1 MNTNQTIT
9 LTTQAQTVTLGQAT
23 SWANHSRNKTRNAN
37 HKNHNENIDL
47 NETPNNIM
55 ILDELDMT
63 NDDGVDDD
71 RTINDFVDE
80 LYQEDVEYYNENRA
94 DKRPSREIH
103 SYAKDRLNV
112 DKRNKEPYLEMVFAI
127 GSSAEVTK
135 DGLPHYH
142 GTSASGP
149 SDNGSIVSAG
159 STITPSLTTTTE
171 FANIDRQGP
180 EWVARVEALEE
191 FGNKLP
197 GLLRNF
203 KFYYIALHVDETNP
217 HLHAGAVPFYQIDE
231 QNNKT
236 NKSQLIK
243 NQSGVSNAFIR
254 TAEELGL
261 EVAHNKQGKPIA
273 TSAFKLVM
281 DDYLKGQLLESYK
294 SAKND
299 HTIKRAEPR
308 PKRAKISMQ
317 EYRKLV
323 QPITDIAQ
331 EFAQRLEHMNNAL
344 SSLESLYEHLD
355 EDGRILLDN
364 IQNAVREDEDG
375 SADLLSRLSDI
386 QRVTTIPD
394 KLSDGS
400 SDDDIIQSIDL
411 DEIISSINDDSTIS
425 LGV

>member
-1 MNTNQTIT
+1 MSMNQTIT
-9 LTTQAQTVTLGQAT
+9 LTTQAQTVTLAQAT

-47 NETPNNIM
+47 NETKNNIM
-55 ILDELDMT
+55 ILDELDMA
-63 NDDGVDDD
+63 DGSGDD

-80 LYQEDVEYYNENRA
+80 LYQEDVDRYNEQRV
-94 DKRPSREIH
+94 DKRPSRAIQ

-135 DGLPHYH
+135 DGLPHYY
-142 GTSASGP
+142 GTGSGAAGNRVGV
-149 SDNGSIVSAG
+149 DLGSK
-159 STITPSLTTTTE
+159 ITPYVE

-180 EWVARVEALEE
+180 EWKARISALED
-191 FGNKLP
+191 FGHRLP
-197 GLLRNF
+197 GLLPNF
-203 KFYYIALHVDETNP
+203 QFYYIALHVDETNP
-217 HLHAGAVPFYQIDE
+217 HLHAGCVPFYPIDE

-243 NQSGVSNAFIR
+243 HQSGVSNAFVK
-254 TAEELGL
+254 TAEELDL
-261 EVAHNKQGKPIA
+261 PITHNKQGKPIA
-273 TSAFKLVM
+273 TSAFKEVV
-281 DDYLKGQLLESYK
+281 DGYLKTELLQSYRT
-294 SAKND
+294 AKND

-331 EFAQRLEHMNNAL
+331 EMAQRLEHMNSVM
-344 SSLESLYEHLD
+344 SSLEALYEHLD
-355 EDGRILLDN
+355 EDGRILLE
-364 IQNAVREDEDG
+364 NASESIREAENG
-375 SADLLSRLSDI
+375 SVDMLSRLSEV
-386 QRVTTIPD
+386 QRTITVQDEP
-394 KLSDGS
+394 SGGS

-411 DEIISSINDDSTIS
+411 DEIISSVEGGDTIS
-425 LGV
+425 LDV

>member
-1 MNTNQTIT
+1 MENTIT
-9 LTTQAQTVTLGQAT
+9 LTTQAQTVTPGAAT

-37 HKNHNENIDL
+37 HKTHNDNIDL
-47 NETPNNIM
+47 NETSNNKM
-55 ILDELDMT
+55 ILDALDMGT
-63 NDDGVDDD
+63 DDASDDK
-71 RTINDFVDE
+71 TISDFVDE
-80 LYQEDVEYYNENRA
+80 LYREDVERYNENRV

-103 SYAKDRLNV
+103 SYAKDRLEV
-112 DKRNKEPYLEMVFAI
+112 DRRQKEPYVEMVFAI

-142 GTSASGP
+142 GT
-149 SDNGSIVSAG
+149 DNVGVNVGVSAG
-159 STITPSLTTTTE
+159 VSLGSGVTPGVE

-180 EWVARVEALEE
+180 EWKARVEALEE
-191 FGNKLP
+191 FGHRLP
-197 GLLRNF
+197 EMLPNF

-217 HLHAGAVPFYQIDE
+217 HLHAGAVPFYPIDE

-243 NQSGVSNAFIR
+243 HQSGVSNAWVR
-254 TAEELGL
+254 TADDLNL
-261 EVAHNKQGKPIA
+261 QIAHNKQGKPIA
-273 TSAFKLVM
+273 TSAFKEVV
-281 DDYLKGQLLESYK
+281 DGYLKTELLQSYRT
-294 SAKND
+294 AKND
-299 HTIKRAEPR
+299 HTIKRAESR
-308 PKRAKISMQ
+308 PKRVKISMQ

-355 EDGRILLDN
+355 DDGRILLDD

-375 SADLLSRLSDI
+375 SADLLSRLSEV
-386 QRVTTIPD
+386 QRAITIPD
-394 KLSDGS
+394 EPSERS

-411 DEIISSINDDSTIS
+411 DEIISSINDDSAIS
-425 LGV
+425 MDV

>member
-55 ILDELDMT
+55 ILDELDIAT
-63 NDDGVDDD
+63 DDAGESEED

-142 GTSASGP
+142 GTDSSV
-149 SDNGSIVSAG
+149 SDNGGG
-159 STITPSLTTTTE
+159 SSDGRKVTPSVE
-171 FANIDRQGP
+171 FANIDREGP
-180 EWVARVEALEE
+180 EWQARVKALED
-191 FGNKLP
+191 FGHRLP

-217 HLHAGAVPFYQIDE
+217 HIHVGAVPFYPIDE

-243 NQSGVSNAFIR
+243 HQSGVSNAFIR
-254 TAEELGL
+254 TAKELGL

-273 TSAFKLVM
+273 ASAFKLVM

-299 HTIKRAEPR
+299 QTIKRAEPR
-308 PKRAKISMQ
+308 PRRAKILMQ

-323 QPITDIAQ
+323 QPITNIAQ

-355 EDGRILLDN
+355 KDGRILLDD

-375 SADLLSRLSDI
+375 SADLLSRLSEVQSAI
-386 QRVTTIPD
+386 TIPD
-394 KLSDGS
+394 EPSSGS
-400 SDDDIIQSIDL
+400 SDDDIIQSMDL
-411 DEIISSINDDSTIS
+411 DEIISSVDGINTMS
-425 LGV
+425 LDV

>member
-9 LTTQAQTVTLGQAT
+9 LTTQAQTVTLGQAV

-47 NETPNNIM
+47 TETKNNIM

-103 SYAKDRLNV
+103 SFAKDRLNI

-142 GTSASGP
+142 GPSASGSESG
-149 SDNGSIVSAG
+149 SDNGPG
-159 STITPSLTTTTE
+159 RKITPSVE

-180 EWVARVEALEE
+180 EWSARVSALEE

-197 GLLRNF
+197 GLLPNF

-217 HLHAGAVPFYQIDE
+217 HLHAGAVPFYPIDE

-243 NQSGVSNAFIR
+243 HQSGVSNAFIR
-254 TAEELGL
+254 TTEELGL

-281 DDYLKGQLLESYK
+281 DDYLKGQLLQSYK

-299 HTIKRAEPR
+299 NTIKRAEPR

-331 EFAQRLEHMNNAL
+331 EFAQRLEDMNNAL
-344 SSLESLYEHLD
+344 SSLEALYEHLD
-355 EDGRILLDN
+355 EDGRILLDD
-364 IQNAVREDEDG
+364 IQNAVREHEDG
-375 SADLLSRLSDI
+375 SADLLSKLSEV
-386 QRVTTIPD
+386 QRRTTIPD
-394 KLSDGS
+394 EQSEPS

-411 DEIISSINDDSTIS
+411 DEIISSVNGDSTIS
-425 LGV
+425 LDV

>member
-1 MNTNQTIT
+1 MENTTIT
-9 LTTQAQTVTLGQAT
+9 LTTQAQTVTPGAAT

-37 HKNHNENIDL
+37 HKTHNENIDL
-47 NETPNNIM
+47 NETKNNKM
-55 ILDELDMT
+55 ILDELDV
-63 NDDGVDDD
+63 DGVAD
-71 RTINDFVDE
+71 RTISDFVDE
-80 LYQEDVEYYNENRA
+80 LYQEDVERYNDNRV

-103 SYAKDRLNV
+103 SYAKDRLEV
-112 DKRNKEPYLEMVFAI
+112 DRRQKEPYVEMVFAI

-142 GTSASGP
+142 GTSDSG
-149 SDNGSIVSAG
+149 SG
-159 STITPSLTTTTE
+159 STITPSPTTTTTE

-180 EWVARVEALEE
+180 EWSARVSALEE

-197 GLLRNF
+197 GLLQNF

-217 HLHAGAVPFYQIDE
+217 HIHAGAVPFYSIDE

-243 NQSGVSNAFIR
+243 HQSGVSNAWVR
-254 TAEELGL
+254 TADELGL
-261 EVAHNKQGKPIA
+261 PIAQNKQGKPIA
-273 TSAFKLVM
+273 TSAFKEVV
-281 DDYLKGQLLESYK
+281 DGYLKTELLQSYRT
-294 SAKND
+294 AKND

-308 PKRAKISMQ
+308 PRRAKISMQ

-331 EFAQRLEHMNNAL
+331 EMAQILENLNNAR
-344 SSLESLYEHLD
+344 SSLEAIYERLD
-355 EDGRILLDN
+355 DDDRIALDSASKS
-364 IQNAVREDEDG
+364 IREAENG
-375 SADLLSRLSDI
+375 SEDLLSRLSEV
-386 QRVTTIPD
+386 QRAITIPNEP
-394 KLSDGS
+394 SESG

-411 DEIISSINDDSTIS
+411 DEIISSIDGDSTIS

>member
-9 LTTQAQTVTLGQAT
+9 LTTQAQTVTLGQAV

-47 NETPNNIM
+47 TETKNNIM
-55 ILDELDMT
+55 ILDELDMA
-63 NDDGVDDD
+63 DGSDDD

-103 SYAKDRLNV
+103 SFAKDRLNV

-142 GTSASGP
+142 GTDTSV
-149 SDNGSIVSAG
+149 SDNGGG
-159 STITPSLTTTTE
+159 SDGRKVAPYVE
-171 FANIDRQGP
+171 FANIDREGP
-180 EWVARVEALEE
+180 EWQARVKALED
-191 FGNKLP
+191 FGHRLP

-217 HLHAGAVPFYQIDE
+217 HLHAGAVPFYAVDE

-243 NQSGVSNAFIR
+243 HQSGVSNAFIR

-281 DDYLKGQLLESYK
+281 DDYLKGQLLESYRT
-294 SAKND
+294 AKND
-299 HTIKRAEPR
+299 HTIKRSEPR

-331 EFAQRLEHMNNAL
+331 EMAQRISHMNNAL
-344 SSLESLYEHLD
+344 SSLEGLYEHLD
-355 EDGRILLDN
+355 DAGRILLDDIKN
-364 IQNAVREDEDG
+364 TVREDEDG
-375 SADLLSRLSDI
+375 SADMLSRLSEV
-386 QRVTTIPD
+386 QRAITIPYEP
-394 KLSDGS
+394 SSWS

-411 DEIISSINDDSTIS
+411 DEIISSVDGINTMS

>member
-1 MNTNQTIT
+1 MNTTTNTIT
-9 LTTQAQTVTLGQAT
+9 LTTQAQTVTPGAAT

-55 ILDELDMT
+55 ILDALDMGT
-63 NDDGVDDD
+63 DDASDDK
-71 RTINDFVDE
+71 TISGFVDE
-80 LYQEDVEYYNENRA
+80 LYQEDVERYNEQRV

-103 SYAKDRLNV
+103 SYAKDRLEV
-112 DKRNKEPYLEMVFAI
+112 DRRQKEPYVEMVFAI

-142 GTSASGP
+142 GTNGEAA
-149 SDNGSIVSAG
+149 SDNGSG
-159 STITPSLTTTTE
+159 SKITPSVE

-180 EWVARVEALEE
+180 EWKARVEALED
-191 FGNKLP
+191 FGHRLP
-197 GLLRNF
+197 EMLPNF

-217 HLHAGAVPFYQIDE
+217 HLHAGAVPFYPIDE

-236 NKSQLIK
+236 NKGQLIK
-243 NQSGVSNAFIR
+243 HQSGVSNAFIR
-254 TAEELGL
+254 TAEELDL
-261 EVAHNKQGKPIA
+261 QIAHNKQGKPIA
-273 TSAFKLVM
+273 TSAFKNVV
-281 DDYLKGQLLESYK
+281 DGYLKTELLQSYRT
-294 SAKND
+294 AKND

-331 EFAQRLEHMNNAL
+331 EMAQRLEHMNNAL
-344 SSLESLYEHLD
+344 SSLEALYEHLD
-355 EDGRILLDN
+355 DAGRILLDG
-364 IQNAVREDEDG
+364 IQNTVREDEDG
-375 SADLLSRLSDI
+375 SADMLSRLSEV
-386 QRVTTIPD
+386 QRAITIPD
-394 KLSDGS
+394 EPSEGG

-411 DEIISSINDDSTIS
+411 DEIIASIDGVDTIS
-425 LGV
+425 VNV

>member
-1 MNTNQTIT
+1 MTNQQQQTIT
-9 LTTQAQTVTLGQAT
+9 LTTQAQTVTLGQAV

-47 NETPNNIM
+47 TETKNNIM
-55 ILDELDMT
+55 ILDELDMA
-63 NDDGVDDD
+63 DGSGDD

-103 SYAKDRLNV
+103 SFAKDRLNV

-142 GTSASGP
+142 GTS
-149 SDNGSIVSAG
+149 DNGSSESAG
-159 STITPSLTTTTE
+159 STSTPSPTTTTTE

-180 EWVARVEALEE
+180 EWTARVSALEE

-217 HLHAGAVPFYQIDE
+217 HLHAAAVPFYPIDE

-243 NQSGVSNAFIR
+243 HQSGVSNAFIR

-273 TSAFKLVM
+273 TSAFKEVV
-281 DDYLKGQLLESYK
+281 DGYLKTELLQSYRT
-294 SAKND
+294 AKND

-331 EFAQRLEHMNNAL
+331 EFAQRLEHINNAL

-355 EDGRILLDN
+355 EDGRILLDG
-364 IQNAVREDEDG
+364 IQNAIREDEDG
-375 SADLLSRLSDI
+375 SADMLSRLSEV
-386 QRVTTIPD
+386 QRAITIPD
-394 KLSDGS
+394 EPSSGS

-411 DEIISSINDDSTIS
+411 DEIISSIDGGSTIS
-425 LGV
+425 LDV

>member
-63 NDDGVDDD
+63 DGSGDD
-71 RTINDFVDE
+71 RTIDDFVDE

-103 SYAKDRLNV
+103 SFAKDRLNV

-142 GTSASGP
+142 GATDNVGASV
-149 SDNGSIVSAG
+149 SVGSNV
-159 STITPSLTTTTE
+159 TPVVKFT
-171 FANIDRQGP
+171 NIDREGP
-180 EWVARVEALEE
+180 EWKARVEALEE
-191 FGNKLP
+191 FGHRLP
-197 GLLRNF
+197 GLLQNF

-217 HLHAGAVPFYQIDE
+217 HLHAGAVPFYSIDE

-243 NQSGVSNAFIR
+243 HQSGVSNAFIR
-254 TAEELGL
+254 TAEELDL
-261 EVAHNKQGKPIA
+261 PIAHNKQGKPIA
-273 TSAFKLVM
+273 TSAFKNVM
-281 DDYLKGQLLESYK
+281 DGYLKTELLQSYRT
-294 SAKND
+294 AKND
-299 HTIKRAEPR
+299 HMIKRAEPR
-308 PKRAKISMQ
+308 PRRPKLSMQ

-323 QPITDIAQ
+323 KPITDIAQ
-331 EFAQRLEHMNNAL
+331 EMAQRLEHMNNAL
-344 SSLESLYEHLD
+344 SSLEGLYEHLD
-355 EDGRILLDN
+355 DAGRILLDD
-364 IQNAVREDEDG
+364 IKNAVREDEDG
-375 SADLLSRLSDI
+375 SADMLSRLSDI

-394 KLSDGS
+394 EPSSGS
-400 SDDDIIQSIDL
+400 SDDDIIQSINL

-425 LGV
+425 MDV

>member
-55 ILDELDMT
+55 ILDELDMA
-63 NDDGVDDD
+63 DGSGDTEDD
-71 RTINDFVDE
+71 RTISDFVDE

-94 DKRPSREIH
+94 DKRPSREIN

-142 GTSASGP
+142 GTGVSLGAGVSL
-149 SDNGSIVSAG
+149 GSNF
-159 STITPSLTTTTE
+159 TPSVE

-180 EWVARVEALEE
+180 EWEARVSALED
-191 FGNKLP
+191 FGHRLP
-197 GLLRNF
+197 ELLPNF

-217 HLHAGAVPFYQIDE
+217 HIHAGAVPFYPIDE

-243 NQSGVSNAFIR
+243 HQSGVSNAFIR
-254 TAEELGL
+254 TADELNL
-261 EVAHNKQGKPIA
+261 PIAHSKQGKPIA
-273 TSAFKLVM
+273 ASAFKEVV
-281 DDYLKGQLLESYK
+281 DGYLKTELLQSYRI
-294 SAKND
+294 AKND

-323 QPITDIAQ
+323 KPITDIAQ
-331 EFAQRLEHMNNAL
+331 ELAQRLEHMDNVM
-344 SSLESLYEHLD
+344 SSLEGLYEHLD
-355 EDGRILLDN
+355 DAGRIILDD

-375 SADLLSRLSDI
+375 SVDMLSRLSDI

-394 KLSDGS
+394 EPSEGG

-411 DEIISSINDDSTIS
+411 DEIISSVDGINTMS
-425 LGV
+425 LDV

>member
-1 MNTNQTIT
+1 MNTNQIIT

-47 NETPNNIM
+47 TETKNNIM

-103 SYAKDRLNV
+103 SFAKDRLNV

-142 GTSASGP
+142 GTDTSV
-149 SDNGSIVSAG
+149 SDNGGG
-159 STITPSLTTTTE
+159 SSDGRKVTPGLTTTTTE

-180 EWVARVEALEE
+180 EWGARVSALEE

-197 GLLRNF
+197 GLLPNF

-217 HLHAGAVPFYQIDE
+217 HLHAGAVPFYPIDE

-243 NQSGVSNAFIR
+243 HQSGVSNAFIR

-273 TSAFKLVM
+273 TSAFKLIM

-299 HTIKRAEPR
+299 QTIKRAEPR
-308 PKRAKISMQ
+308 PKRAKITMQ

-323 QPITDIAQ
+323 QPITNIAQ
-331 EFAQRLEHMNNAL
+331 EFAQRLAHMNNAL

-355 EDGRILLDN
+355 EDGRILLDD

-375 SADLLSRLSDI
+375 SADLLSRLSEVQSAI
-386 QRVTTIPD
+386 TIPGEPSED
-394 KLSDGS
+394 P
-400 SDDDIIQSIDL
+400 SDDDIIQSINL
-411 DEIISSINDDSTIS
+411 DEIISSIDNDSAIS

>member
-1 MNTNQTIT
+1 MEQTIT
-9 LTTQAQTVTLGQAT
+9 LTTQAQTVTPGAAT

-47 NETPNNIM
+47 SETPNNKM
-55 ILDELDMT
+55 ILDELDMGT
-63 NDDGVDDD
+63 DNASDDK
-71 RTINDFVDE
+71 TISDFVDE
-80 LYQEDVEYYNENRA
+80 LYQEDVERYNDNRV

-103 SYAKDRLNV
+103 SYAKDRLEV
-112 DKRNKEPYLEMVFAI
+112 DRRQKEPYVEMVFAI

-142 GTSASGP
+142 GIGDSVSGGSKATPKSYTS
-149 SDNGSIVSAG
+149 
-159 STITPSLTTTTE
+159 E

-180 EWVARVEALEE
+180 EWKARVEALEE
-191 FGNKLP
+191 FGHRLP
-197 GLLRNF
+197 GLLQNF

-217 HLHAGAVPFYQIDE
+217 HIHAGAVPFYAVDE
-231 QNNKT
+231 NTNKS

-243 NQSGVSNAFIR
+243 HQSGVSNAFIR
-254 TAEELGL
+254 TAKELNL
-261 EVAHNKQGKPIA
+261 QIAHNKQGKPIA
-273 TSAFKLVM
+273 TSAFKEVV
-281 DDYLKGQLLESYK
+281 DDYLKTELLQSYRT
-294 SAKND
+294 AKND

-355 EDGRILLDN
+355 EDGRILLDD

-375 SADLLSRLSDI
+375 SADMLSRLSEV
-386 QRVTTIPD
+386 QRAITIPD
-394 KLSDGS
+394 EPSGSS

-411 DEIISSINDDSTIS
+411 DEIISSIDGGSTIS
-425 LGV
+425 LDV

>member
-47 NETPNNIM
+47 TETKNNVM

-142 GTSASGP
+142 GTDTSV
-149 SDNGSIVSAG
+149 SDNGGVSSDG
-159 STITPSLTTTTE
+159 RKVTPSVE
-171 FANIDRQGP
+171 FANIDREGP
-180 EWVARVEALEE
+180 EWQARVKALED
-191 FGNKLP
+191 FGHRLP

-217 HLHAGAVPFYQIDE
+217 HIHAGAVPFYPIDE

-243 NQSGVSNAFIR
+243 HQSGVSNAFIR
-254 TAEELGL
+254 TTEELDL
-261 EVAHNKQGKPIA
+261 PIAHNKQGKPIA
-273 TSAFKLVM
+273 ASAFKEVV
-281 DDYLKGQLLESYK
+281 DGYLKTELLQSYRTV
-294 SAKND
+294 KND

-323 QPITDIAQ
+323 QPITNIAQ
-331 EFAQRLEHMNNAL
+331 EMAQRISHMNNAL
-344 SSLESLYEHLD
+344 SSLEGLYEHLD
-355 EDGRILLDN
+355 DAGRILLDD
-364 IQNAVREDEDG
+364 IKNAVREDEDG
-375 SADLLSRLSDI
+375 SVDMLRRLSDI

-394 KLSDGS
+394 EPSEGG

-411 DEIISSINDDSTIS
+411 DEIISSVDGINTMS
-425 LGV
+425 LDV